1 MEENFQH
8 QTLGLTALSQKV
20 GKKKLTS
27 YTTCMCNT
35 CEKVGKKKLAS
46 YTTCMCNTCE
56 KGETN
61 LKIWHAFPHLNL
73 RLLHNFQ

>member
-8 QTLGLTALSQKV
+8 QTLRLTALSQKI
-20 GKKKLTS
+20 GKKKLT
-27 YTTCMCNT
+27 
-35 CEKVGKKKLAS
+35 S

-73 RLLHNFQ
+73 RLLYNFQ